1 MFFKVNL
8 FRELKSM
15 ATIFANEYPNQDFSD
30 YGSVAASVV
39 DQEMRKIKIK
49 EKLAHYVN
57 FSYKFKVTPIF
68 IKFGRT

>member
-1 MFFKVNL
+1 MFSKVNL

-39 DQEMRKIKIK
+39 DQEMRQI
-49 EKLAHYVN
+49 
-57 FSYKFKVTPIF
+57 
-68 IKFGRT
+68 